1 MEKITFVDN
10 VTKANADT
18 FNTMQDNI
26 EDAIEEKQ
34 TYSTEEQVIGTWT
47 NGKPLYRK
55 VISTTLPNG
64 STDIVVANNIQIMFL
79 DKGYFNAPS
88 GSNNRYF
95 TLPFIN
101 DSQQRVLGWSLPSTN
116 SFHLVNE
123 ISSYNGYTCY
133 LIMLYTKTTD

>member
-79 DKGYFNAPS
+79 DKG
-88 GSNNRYF
+88 
-95 TLPFIN
+95 
-101 DSQQRVLGWSLPSTN
+101 
-116 SFHLVNE
+116 
-123 ISSYNGYTCY
+123 
-133 LIMLYTKTTD
+133 